1 MQVQVLGPVRVW
13 RDGEELDLGPPGRR
27 ALLGL
32 LALARGR
39 ALRRTTLVD
48 ALWDDTPPPSA
59 TNIIQ
64 THVKHLRRL
73 LDPERHAYAR
83 SQRIPTVGDGYA
95 LRISPEQ
102 NDVERFYRRLQDA
115 EQARRA
121 GRADQTAAMLG
132 EALGLWHGQPLA
144 DLPALGGHPTVLTL
158 IEARRDAVLAYAE
171 ALLATGRAAEALP
184 IVIEEASTHP
194 LDEALAAVLVRM
206 YTAAGQRDK
215 GFSVYDATRRL
226 LAAELGVAPG
236 PDLAEAHAMLVKET
250 PPTAPM
256 HATVALQAESSAGRL
271 MPAHHRSGPPSA
283 RDAQLKQHL
292 GVASGP
298 PLRQRHHRVR
308 TAEPAGAER
317 APVPRQLPAPPQP
330 FTGRVAELAELTAAM
345 QDRAEPGSTVVV
357 GGTGGIGKT
366 WLALHWAH
374 RHIDLFPDGQLFV
387 NLRGFD
393 PTGDPLPAQTAV
405 RGFLAALHVE
415 PSAIPAEPDAQVGLY
430 RSLLAGKRMLLVLDN
445 ARDTAQLEPLLPG
458 SPGCAVLVTSR
469 NRMSGLVTAH
479 GAHPLAMDVLPES
492 AARQLLQARIG
503 TQRPAAEPDAVAEL
517 IACCGGFPL
526 ALGIVAAQ
534 ALAHPQFPLAALAA
548 ELRDAATRLA
558 ALDDTEQGS
567 SVPAVL
573 SWSCRALTPEQAR
586 MFGLL
591 GLAPGPDIGLPAVAA
606 LTGLPLDEVRR
617 ALRALEQIS
626 LVHQHVPGRWR
637 MHDLVRLYAADRAR
651 EDQPP
656 ADREAALRRVVG
668 FYLHSADAADQL
680 LDPHRQP
687 IRLDPPVPGCL
698 PHSPADAAAALSWFD
713 TEHACLLAAHRVAIS
728 VGWHQTVW
736 QLACAV
742 FTFHS
747 RRGHRHD
754 QLAVCQAGA
763 GAAKRLPDPV
773 SHIRAHL
780 RLGRAYADLGRL
792 DEAIDHLRQALTV
805 ACLHHDRANQALAHH
820 ALARAREQR
829 GEARPALEHATHALN
844 LFRAL
849 DDPVWQAATLNLVG
863 WLHAQLGEYE
873 QARQHCRAAL
883 VLQRRH
889 QDPDGEAI
897 TLDSLGYID
906 HHTGRHRQAVRH
918 YQQALTLRRAIGHTY
933 EVARNLDAVGRPYA
947 ALGRPD
953 RARAVL
959 REALELYRQL
969 GRGDDAA
976 RVQRQL
982 DGLCRRPGQDTGPG
996 EQPAA
1001 RFDAARPQASARHVT
1016 SMAHRFEAA
1025 RLRDGP
1031 EAVREEVQQATGL
1044 GLVFGPGDGCEDA
1057 DEGGGDVFGGDVEA
1071 EVARFAAGVENH
1083 GDGRQ

>member
-27 ALLGL
+27 ALLGV

-48 ALWDDTPPPSA
+48 ALWDGTPPPSA

-102 NDVERFYRRLQDA
+102 NDVERFYRRLQAA
-115 EQARRA
+115 EQARLA
-121 GRADQTAAMLG
+121 GRSDQTAAMLG
-132 EALGLWHGQPLA
+132 EALGLWRGQPLA

-158 IEARRDAVLAYAE
+158 FEARRDAVLAYAE
-171 ALLATGRAAEALP
+171 ALLATGSAAEALP
-184 IVIEEASTHP
+184 VVIEETATHP

-215 GFSVYDATRRL
+215 AFSVYDATRRR

-236 PDLAEAHAMLVKET
+236 PGLAEAHAMLVKET
-250 PPTAPM
+250 PAP
-256 HATVALQAESSAGRL
+256 ATVVRQAESSAGRL
-271 MPAHHRSGPPSA
+271 LPAHHRSGRPSA
-283 RDAQLKQHL
+283 PLKQHL
-292 GVASGP
+292 GIGTGA
-298 PLRQRHHRVR
+298 PLRQGHHRVR
-308 TAEPAGAER
+308 TAEPDGAGR
-317 APVPRQLPAPPQP
+317 APVPRQLPAPPRP

-345 QDRAEPGSTVVV
+345 RDQAEPGRTVVTSAI

-374 RHIDLFPDGQLFV
+374 RHIDRFPDGQLFV

-415 PSAIPAEPDAQVGLY
+415 PSAIPAELDAQVGLY

-445 ARDTAQLEPLLPG
+445 ARDLAQLEPLLPG

-479 GAHPLAMDVLPES
+479 GAHPLTMDVLPES

-503 TQRPAAEPDAVAEL
+503 TQRPAAEPGAVTEL
-517 IACCGGFPL
+517 VACCGGFPL
-526 ALGIVAAQ
+526 AMGIVAAQ

-558 ALDDTEQGS
+558 ALDDPEQGAG
-567 SVPAVL
+567 VPAVL
-573 SWSCRALTPEQAR
+573 SWSCRALTPGQAR
-586 MFGLL
+586 VFGLL
-591 GLAPGPDIGLPAVAA
+591 GLAPGPDIGLPAAAA

-617 ALRALEQIS
+617 ELRALDQVS

-637 MHDLVRLYAADRAR
+637 MHDLVRLYAANRAR

-656 ADREAALRRVVG
+656 ADREAALRRVVA
-668 FYLHSADAADQL
+668 FYLHTADAADRF
-680 LDPHRQP
+680 LDPHRPP
-687 IRLDPPVPGCL
+687 IRLDPPAPGCL
-698 PHSPADAAAALSWFD
+698 PHPLPDATAALAWFD
-713 TEHACLLAAHRVAIS
+713 TEQACLLAAHRVAIS
-728 VGWHQTVW
+728 NEWHRTVW

-742 FTFHS
+742 YTFHF

-754 QLAVCQAGA
+754 LLAVFQAGA
-763 GAAKRLPDPV
+763 SAAEHLPDPV
-773 SHIRAHL
+773 SQIRAHL

-792 DEAIDHLRQALTV
+792 DEAIDHLRRALAV
-805 ACLHHDRANQALAHH
+805 ACLHDDRANQALAHH

-829 GEARPALEHATHALN
+829 GESRPALEHATHALN
-844 LFRAL
+844 LFRTL
-849 DDPVWQAATLNLVG
+849 DDPVWHAATLNLVG
-863 WLHAQLGEYE
+863 WISAQLGEYE
-873 QARQHCRAAL
+873 QARRNCQAAL

-889 QDPDGEAI
+889 QDLDGEAI

-906 HHTGRHRQAVRH
+906 HHTGRNRQAVCH

-933 EVARNLDAVGRPYA
+933 EVARTLDAVGRPYA
-947 ALGRPD
+947 ALGRAD
-953 RARAVL
+953 RARAVW
-959 REALELYRQL
+959 REAVELYRQL
-969 GRGDDAA
+969 GRGEDAE
-976 RVQRQL
+976 RVQRQVA
-982 DGLCRRPGQDTGPG
+982 GLSLRI
-996 EQPAA
+996 AA
-1001 RFDAARPQASARHVT
+1001 CS
-1016 SMAHRFEAA
+1016 
-1025 RLRDGP
+1025 
-1031 EAVREEVQQATGL
+1031 
-1044 GLVFGPGDGCEDA
+1044 
-1057 DEGGGDVFGGDVEA
+1057 
-1071 EVARFAAGVENH
+1071 
-1083 GDGRQ
+1083 GRSSGSG